1 MNMEGTSGSSAQHS
15 APPAPA
21 QDAGAGGAPSVA
33 RKHPT
38 IPSSDVLALL
48 ARPSKSGSASVALM
62 LILKCELLNSYA
74 FVQKQSSEIDR
85 DAGWQDIL
93 RDGSLGRAI
102 EDMFDSAR
110 AIDAESRNSIRAQKD
125 ILLVN
130 MSMW

>member
-1 MNMEGTSGSSAQHS
+1 
-15 APPAPA
+15 
-21 QDAGAGGAPSVA
+21 
-33 RKHPT
+33 
-38 IPSSDVLALL
+38 
-48 ARPSKSGSASVALM
+48 M